1 MGLTVIMM
9 KREGKVLIVEESSV
23 VTQAIEAAG
32 ELPWV
37 CERASDGWEAIE
49 KLETGDYAAIVI
61 DSDMPRHSGFGV
73 INYLREEVGGELGNV
88 ILMTSSDSDTLR
100 QKLSE
105 TKLNVVS
112 KADAVAELN
121 RVMQSE

>member
-1 MGLTVIMM
+1 
-9 KREGKVLIVEESSV
+9 
-23 VTQAIEAAG
+23 
-32 ELPWV
+32 
-37 CERASDGWEAIE
+37 
-49 KLETGDYAAIVI
+49 
-61 DSDMPRHSGFGV
+61 MPRHSGFGV
-73 INYLREEVGGELGNV
+73 INYLREEVGDELGNV

-121 RVMQSE
+121 RVMRSE